1 MIELALRIDWSDLDA
16 FGHVNSLSFL
26 RYVQAARVHYWE
38 QIGLYQSFLADRR
51 GPMLASVRCDF
62 RKPLFYPGLV
72 TVRTRTAFIRKT
84 SFGFA
89 HTLVDEAGDLAAEAS
104 DVMVMFDYA
113 VNQKMLFPA
122 VFRERI
128 AAIDTS
134 PAARGE

>member
-1 MIELALRIDWSDLDA
+1 VIELALRIDWSDLDV

-26 RYVQAARVHYWE
+26 RFVQAARVHYWE

-72 TVRTRTAFIRKT
+72 TVRTQIAFIRTT
-84 SFGFA
+84 SFGLA
-89 HTLVDEAGDLAAEAS
+89 YTLFNDAADVTAEAS

-113 VNQKMLFPA
+113 AGQKMPFPA

-128 AAIDTS
+128 ATLGTS
-134 PAARGE
+134 PASPGA

>member
-1 MIELALRIDWSDLDA
+1 VIDLSLRIDWSDLDV
-16 FGHVNSLSFL
+16 FGHVNSLAFL

-72 TVRTRTAFIRKT
+72 TLRTGVAFIRTT

-89 HTLVDEAGDLAAEAS
+89 YTLVDEAGEVAAEAS

-113 VNQKMLFPA
+113 VNQKMPFPT

-128 AAIDTS
+128 AVLEPDG
-134 PAARGE
+134 PPRGA

>member
-1 MIELALRIDWSDLDA
+1 MIELALRIDWSDLDV

-38 QIGLYQSFLADRR
+38 RIGLYQSFLADRR

-72 TVRTRTAFIRKT
+72 TLRTETAFIRTT

-89 HTLVDEAGDLAAEAS
+89 HTLVDHAGDVAAEAS
-104 DVMVMFDYA
+104 DVMVMFDYV
-113 VNQKMLFPA
+113 VNQKLPFPA
-122 VFRERI
+122 VFRDRI
-128 AAIDTS
+128 AALEPH
-134 PAARGE
+134 PAPRGE

>member
-1 MIELALRIDWSDLDA
+1 MIELTLRIDWSDLDV

-38 QIGLYQSFLADRR
+38 RIGLYQSFLADRR

-72 TVRTRTAFIRKT
+72 TLRTRTAFMRTT

-89 HTLVDEAGDLAAEAS
+89 HTLVDTVGDVAAEAA

-113 VNQKMLFPA
+113 LNQKLPFPA
-122 VFRERI
+122 VFRDRI
-128 AAIDTS
+128 AVLDAGL
-134 PAARGE
+134 PPRVE

>member
-1 MIELALRIDWSDLDA
+1 MIELALRIDWSDLDV

-72 TVRTRTAFIRKT
+72 AVRTEIAFIRTT

-89 HTLVDEAGDLAAEAS
+89 HTLVDGVGDVAAEAA

-113 VNQKMLFPA
+113 AGQKMPFPA
-122 VFRERI
+122 VFRQRI
-128 AAIDTS
+128 AALDTS
-134 PAARGE
+134 PASPGE

>member
-1 MIELALRIDWSDLDA
+1 MIELALRVDWSDLDV

-38 QIGLYQSFLADRR
+38 RIGLYASFLADRR

-62 RKPLFYPGLV
+62 RKPLFYPGRV
-72 TVRTRTAFIRKT
+72 TVRTRLAFMRTT

-89 HTLVDEAGDLAAEAS
+89 YTLVDGAGAVAAEAS

-113 VNQKMLFPA
+113 VNQKMPFPA
-122 VFRERI
+122 VFRDRM
-128 AAIDTS
+128 AALDASLAPPT
-134 PAARGE
+134 E

>member
-38 QIGLYQSFLADRR
+38 QIGLYQAFLADRR

-62 RKPLFYPGLV
+62 RRPLFYPGLV
-72 TVRTRTAFIRKT
+72 TVRTQIAFIRTT
-84 SFGFA
+84 SFGLA
-89 HTLVDEAGDLAAEAS
+89 HTLVDRAGDVAAEAS

-113 VNQKMLFPA
+113 AGQKMPFPA

-128 AAIDTS
+128 AALGTS
-134 PAARGE
+134 RASLGE